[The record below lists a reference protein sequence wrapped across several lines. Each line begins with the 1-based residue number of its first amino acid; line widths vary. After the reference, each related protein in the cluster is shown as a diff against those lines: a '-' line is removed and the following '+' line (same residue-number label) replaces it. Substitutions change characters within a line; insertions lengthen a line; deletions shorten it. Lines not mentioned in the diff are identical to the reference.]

1 MLRFIDTHTHFYDE
15 AFAQDAEAAIGRARE
30 AGVFKM
36 IQPDVDSRERQ
47 ALFDLTARY
56 PGELYPM
63 LGLYPGSVDAG
74 WEKEVEALE
83 GWLDRNPVAI
93 GEIGLDYHWSTEYTK
108 EQKRALKVQLEMA
121 DRLALPVNIHLRD
134 ATEDFLGVLH
144 ECRHLSLRGNMHAYS
159 GSYET
164 FLRLQDYGEWSL
176 GIGGVV
182 TYKNSKLAE
191 VVRKVPLERILL
203 ETDSPYLPPVP
214 HRGERNES
222 AYIPLIAAKIA
233 QVKDITIEEVALAT
247 TQNAEKLF
255 RL

>member
-1 MLRFIDTHTHFYDE
+1 MPRFIDTHTHFYDE
-15 AFAQDAEAAIGRARE
+15 AFASDAGAAIGRARE

-36 IQPDVDSRERQ
+36 VQPDVDSRERQ

-56 PGELYPM
+56 PGVLFPM

-74 WEKEVEALE
+74 WEKEVAALE
-83 GWLDRNPVAI
+83 GWLDRRPVAI
-93 GEIGLDYHWSTEYTK
+93 GEIGLDYHWSAAFAK
-108 EQKRALKVQLEMA
+108 EQKRALRVQLEMA
-121 DRLALPVNIHLRD
+121 DRLGLPVNIHLRD

-144 ECRHLSLRGNMHAYS
+144 ECRHLALRGNMHAYS

-191 VVRKVPLERILL
+191 VVRKVPLDRILL

-233 QVKDITIEEVALAT
+233 QVKGITIEEVAQAT
-247 TQNAEKLF
+247 TRNAEKLF

>member
-93 GEIGLDYHWSTEYTK
+93 GEIGLDYHWSTE
-108 EQKRALKVQLEMA
+108 
-121 DRLALPVNIHLRD
+121 
-134 ATEDFLGVLH
+134 
-144 ECRHLSLRGNMHAYS
+144 
-159 GSYET
+159 
-164 FLRLQDYGEWSL
+164 
-176 GIGGVV
+176 
-182 TYKNSKLAE
+182 
-191 VVRKVPLERILL
+191 
-203 ETDSPYLPPVP
+203 
-214 HRGERNES
+214 
-222 AYIPLIAAKIA
+222 
-233 QVKDITIEEVALAT
+233 
-247 TQNAEKLF
+247 
-255 RL
+255 